1 VSHDHH
7 GHSHSHSHHD
17 HAGHDHGHDH
27 AAGASQTRV
36 LLTFWL
42 IAVFMVV
49 EAAGGR
55 WSGSL
60 TLMADAGHM
69 LTDSAAL
76 GLAWF
81 GAREMRRPRD
91 AARSYGHDRF
101 SVLAAL
107 INGLG
112 LIAIV
117 ILIAAEAVHRLMA
130 PEEVK
135 AIPMLVIALAGFAVN
150 CGAFFMLHGAD
161 RDNLNIEAA
170 LLHVLGDIL
179 ASLAAVAAAIVILL
193 RPGWVAADPIL
204 SAVAGALILRNAIGL
219 VRRSWHVLMEA
230 TPEGV
235 NVADIELALETLD
248 GVADIHH
255 LHAWSLTPGK
265 PLITLHARIDQGS
278 DPDAVLG
285 RIKQTLN
292 QRFHIDHSTIQ
303 MESACA
309 DDEAHDDCA
318 GPGARPGARAG
329 APHDHRRHGGHGEPG
344 TAMTAHS

>member
-1 VSHDHH
+1 MSPDRHDHDHNHNH
-7 GHSHSHSHHD
+7 GHGHD
-17 HAGHDHGHDH
+17 HAHHDH

-36 LLTFWL
+36 FLTFWL
-42 IAVFMVV
+42 IAVFMAV
-49 EAAGGR
+49 EAAGG
-55 WSGSL
+55 WWAGSL
-60 TLMADAGHM
+60 TLVADAGHM

-81 GAREMRRPRD
+81 AARAMRRPSD
-91 AARSYGHDRF
+91 AERSYGHDRF

-107 INGLG
+107 VNGLG

-117 ILIAAEAVHRLMA
+117 VWIAGEAVHRLIV
-130 PEEVK
+130 PEAVK
-135 AIPMLVIALAGFAVN
+135 AIPMLVIAIAGFAVN

-161 RDNLNIEAA
+161 RDNLNIQAA
-170 LLHVLGDIL
+170 LLHVLGDIV
-179 ASLAAVAAAIVILL
+179 ASLAAVTAAIIILL
-193 RPGWVAADPIL
+193 RPGWSAADPIL
-204 SAVAGALILRNAIGL
+204 SVVAAILILRNAVGV

-235 NVADIELALETLD
+235 DVTEIEQALETLD

-265 PLITLHARIDQGS
+265 PLITLHARITQGS

-285 RIKQTLN
+285 RIKRTLN
-292 QRFHIDHSTIQ
+292 DRFRIDHSTIQ

-309 DDEAHDDCA
+309 DDEDHHDRS
-318 GPGARPGARAG
+318 RPGRPPDRESDHLHENHPRRAR
-329 APHDHRRHGGHGEPG
+329 
-344 TAMTAHS
+344 AMTART

>member
-1 VSHDHH
+1 M
-7 GHSHSHSHHD
+7 
-17 HAGHDHGHDH
+17 
-27 AAGASQTRV
+27 
-36 LLTFWL
+36 TFWL
-42 IAVFMVV
+42 IAVFMAV
-49 EAAGGR
+49 EAAGGW

-60 TLMADAGHM
+60 TLVADAGHM

-76 GLAWF
+76 ALAWF
-81 GAREMRRPRD
+81 ASRAMQRPSD

-107 INGLG
+107 VNGLG

-117 ILIAAEAVHRLMA
+117 VWIAGEAVHRLIA
-130 PEEVK
+130 PEQVR
-135 AIPMLVIALAGFAVN
+135 AIPMLIIAMGGFMVN
-150 CGAFFMLHGAD
+150 CGAFFLLHGAD
-161 RDNLNIEAA
+161 RDNLNIQAA

-179 ASLAAVAAAIVILL
+179 ASLAAVVAAIIILL

-204 SAVAGALILRNAIGL
+204 SVVAAVLILRNAAGL
-219 VRRSWHVLMEA
+219 VRRSWNVLMEA
-230 TPEGV
+230 TPEDV
-235 NVADIELALETLD
+235 NVSEIESALETLD

-265 PLITLHARIDQGS
+265 PLITLHAQITQGS

-309 DDEAHDDCA
+309 DDEAH
-318 GPGARPGARAG
+318 
-329 APHDHRRHGGHGEPG
+329 HDHGRLDLGRGAGHRHGNSA
-344 TAMTAHS
+344 TAMTAHP

>member
-1 VSHDHH
+1 
-7 GHSHSHSHHD
+7 
-17 HAGHDHGHDH
+17 
-27 AAGASQTRV
+27 
-36 LLTFWL
+36 
-42 IAVFMVV
+42 
-49 EAAGGR
+49 
-55 WSGSL
+55 L

-81 GAREMRRPRD
+81 AARATLRPSD
-91 AARSYGHDRF
+91 ADRSYGHDRF

-107 INGLG
+107 VNGLG

-117 ILIAAEAVHRLMA
+117 ILIAAEAVHRLIT
-130 PEEVK
+130 PEDVR

-150 CGAFFMLHGAD
+150 CGAFFILHGAD
-161 RDNLNIEAA
+161 RDNLNIQAA
-170 LLHVLGDIL
+170 LLHVLGDIM
-179 ASLAAVAAAIVILL
+179 ASLAAVAAAVIILL

-204 SAVAGALILRNAIGL
+204 SVVAAGLILRNA
-219 VRRSWHVLMEA
+219 VSVARRSWNVLMEA
-230 TPEGV
+230 TPEGIDT
-235 NVADIELALETLD
+235 AEIETALETLD

-265 PLITLHARIDQGS
+265 PLITLHARITGGS

-285 RIKQTLN
+285 RIKQILN

-309 DDEAHDDCA
+309 DDEAHDDRFP
-318 GPGARPGARAG
+318 PGARPG
-329 APHDHRRHGGHGEPG
+329 RRRDDPALGKPG